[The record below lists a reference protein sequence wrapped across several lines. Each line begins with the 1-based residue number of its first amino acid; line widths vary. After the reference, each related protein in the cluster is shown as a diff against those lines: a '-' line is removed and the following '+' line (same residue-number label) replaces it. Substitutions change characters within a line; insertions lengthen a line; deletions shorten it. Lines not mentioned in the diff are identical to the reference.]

1 MQTLR
6 NAASDQR
13 QQTTDRRG
21 CRVSQG
27 RNAQNKNK
35 RGGRNAKDAGGTSYH
50 ISCHKEVVEIRRI
63 QLNVQCPE
71 SPSAD
76 QSTGT
81 HKGTQLISYQCWP
94 AYRHTQGY
102 TTHQLPVLTSLPAHT
117 RVHNSSVTSAD
128 QSTGTH
134 KGTQLISYQCWPVY
148 TQLISYQC
156 WPVYTQLISYQCWP
170 VYT

>member
-21 CRVSQG
+21 CRVRQG

-94 AYRHTQGY
+94 VY
-102 TTHQLPVLTSLPAHT
+102 
-117 RVHNSSVTSAD
+117 
-128 QSTGTH
+128 
-134 KGTQLISYQCWPVY
+134 TQLISHQCWPVY
-148 TQLISYQC
+148 TQPNSYSTQR
-156 WPVYTQLISYQCWP
+156 YTIHQLLVLLFKILVHFKHWQHLFFHFFVFTVMIFDLLKIRPS
-170 VYT
+170 